1 MAHPSTH
8 EAGNGDRTLRSSP
21 ALRWAEARNVM
32 LTDNSMLDPQDPLCC
47 MDLFV
52 SSWQV
57 ENVQRCIKTLFQGL
71 RWANLLKIRGGYAG
85 QRHYGRLFLI
95 DDPHIIGVFDERNAS
110 RDDIQMDY
118 RPPKTL
124 EELIQLYNQG
134 KGNIKTLIVF
144 EKPNLRLAN
153 SDEKARQSYFV
164 AETIYPALAAI
175 VQVLNQT
182 ENLPDIYLDNNSSN
196 HLNDDSDNIQLDRT
210 SGNINQDFL
219 KLSPLFISLFT
230 DPGQVNTILLQ
241 KSPLQ
246 FFCNANSPL
255 NLDID
260 DELFSESMSQASD
273 SSGTNDSEVS
283 RARLSDL

>member
-1 MAHPSTH
+1 MAQANNHK
-8 EAGNGDRTLRSSP
+8 AGDGDRTQSSNP

-32 LTDNSMLDPQDPLCC
+32 LTDNSALDPQDPLCC

-57 ENVQRCIKTLFQGL
+57 ENVQRCIKTLYQGL

-85 QRHYGRLFLI
+85 QRNYSRLFLI
-95 DDPHIIGVFDERNAS
+95 DDPHIVGVFDDRNAL
-110 RDDIQMDY
+110 RNDVRMDS
-118 RPPKTL
+118 RPPETL

-175 VQVLNQT
+175 VQVLNQAGSIS
-182 ENLPDIYLDNNSSN
+182 DKGLDRDSSN
-196 HLNDDSDNIQLDRT
+196 HSDTNCDDIELART
-210 SGNINQDFL
+210 SGDINQDFL
-219 KLSPLFISLFT
+219 KLSPLFIGLFT
-230 DPGQVNTILLQ
+230 EPGQANKILLQ

-246 FFCNANSPL
+246 FFCNTNSPL

-260 DELFSESMSQASD
+260 DELFTESMSKSSDASGDDDFEALQPRLPD
-273 SSGTNDSEVS
+273 S
-283 RARLSDL
+283 